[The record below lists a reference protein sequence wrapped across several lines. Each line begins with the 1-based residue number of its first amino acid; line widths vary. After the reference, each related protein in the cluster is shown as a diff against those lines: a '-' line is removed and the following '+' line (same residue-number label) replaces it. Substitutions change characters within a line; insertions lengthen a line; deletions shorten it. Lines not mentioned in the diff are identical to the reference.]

1 MIKRHAKDEFYV
13 KAVKGGYF
21 GVFDGYDNSLA
32 SLETSNEEAE
42 KVCKKQNELR
52 NKRLNLK

>member
-1 MIKRHAKDEFYV
+1 MIKRHSKDEFYV
-13 KAVKGGYF
+13 KAVRGGYF

-52 NKRLNLK
+52 NKRFNLK

>member
-1 MIKRHAKDEFYV
+1 MIKRHSKDEFYV

-21 GVFDGYDNSLA
+21 GVFDGYDNSLV